1 MSEETEQPTPD
12 VMEAWREWLTQTE
25 RQFNALF
32 NQAMNTEPFG
42 RNMGG
47 AMEITTAFQRM
58 MAEGMQR
65 YLTFVNMPSRT
76 DVTGLGETLRSIE
89 DRLARIEEM
98 LGELARLESETD
110 DLARTSLRAL
120 FEIEGELGVGTVF
133 WYQLIG
139 WIADMADFAERVGN
153 RIRLL
158 IAT

>member
-1 MSEETEQPTPD
+1 MSEQTEQPTPD

-32 NQAMNTEPFG
+32 NQAMNAEPFA

-47 AMEITTAFQRM
+47 YLEITTAFQRM

-89 DRLARIEEM
+89 DRLSRIEEM
-98 LGELARLESETD
+98 LQIAAEAVAVSDEREERRPEP
-110 DLARTSLRAL
+110 ARTRTPPGYAPLEETRQEAGAVPESFR
-120 FEIEGELGVGTVF
+120 
-133 WYQLIG
+133 
-139 WIADMADFAERVGN
+139 R
-153 RIRLL
+153 
-158 IAT
+158 